1 MNPATAEQDLTVA
14 HSRKHP
20 LDEELSQPIEA
31 PAGAAAPRQRFRTFA
46 SLRHTDYRY
55 LWSGTLMMSAGQWI
69 QQVTLGWLLYDLTAN
84 SMLLGALN
92 GLRAL
97 PFLVTGPLAGVAADR
112 MDRRRLLLQTQTVLI
127 VTAVLMGA
135 LVASPFL
142 HVWHLFAFT
151 LITGVAWTITE
162 PVRMS
167 MIPNVVPKKDLAN
180 AVALNSGGFNLMKVM
195 GPALGGALI
204 AWFGAAENFFLQAI
218 AYAGVLAM
226 IYWMHIPP
234 HSAEAKQQSAI
245 ANLKEGFAYVWS
257 TPAVLALM
265 SLAYVPRIFAVPY
278 QTLMPVFQKDVL
290 NVGPEGLGLL
300 MAAPGLGA
308 VIAVLLMASLG
319 SRIKRQGSLLVGSIL
334 VLGGFLI
341 LFSQITW
348 FPLALAALVLV
359 GIFQMFFLA
368 STATILQMIV
378 PDELRGRVLSLYMLD
393 RGFMPLGA
401 MFAGTAAHFIGAP
414 MAVASMGGIVILL
427 TLAVAWLIPAIRN
440 LET

>member
-1 MNPATAEQDLTVA
+1 
-14 HSRKHP
+14 
-20 LDEELSQPIEA
+20 
-31 PAGAAAPRQRFRTFA
+31 
-46 SLRHTDYRY
+46 
-55 LWSGTLMMSAGQWI
+55 MMSAGQWI
-69 QQVTLGWLLYDLTAN
+69 QQVTLGWLLYDLTGN

-112 MDRRRLLLQTQTVLI
+112 MDRRRLLLQTQSVLI

-135 LVASPFL
+135 LVASPFF
-142 HVWHLFAFT
+142 HVWHIFLFT
-151 LITGVAWTITE
+151 LVTGVAWTITE

-167 MIPNVVPKKDLAN
+167 MIPSVVPKEDLAN
-180 AVALNSGGFNLMKVM
+180 AVALNSGGFNLMKVI

-204 AWFGAAENFFLQAI
+204 AWLGPADNFFLQAI
-218 AYAGVLAM
+218 AYSGVLAM

-234 HSAEAKQQSAI
+234 HRAQAKRASAL

-265 SLAYVPRIFAVPY
+265 TLAYVPRIFAVPY

-290 NVGPEGLGLL
+290 QVGPEGLGLL
-300 MAAPGLGA
+300 MAAPGIGA
-308 VIAVLLMASLG
+308 VIAVLAMASFG
-319 SRIKRQGSLLVGSIL
+319 NRIKRQGLLLVGSII
-334 VLGGFLI
+334 VLGLFLI

-348 FPLALAALVLV
+348 FPLALASLVLV

-368 STATILQMIV
+368 STATLLQMIV

-401 MFAGTAAHFIGAP
+401 LFAGTTAHFIGAP
-414 MAVASMGGIVILL
+414 LTVATMGVIVILL
-427 TLAVAWLIPAIRN
+427 TLIVAWLIPAIRK
-440 LET
+440 LES